1 MLIGSFFGIP
11 GLKKPTVTKK
21 YFTAFSELDWKRLI
35 VMTNK
40 RKTKE
45 KSSLKGRLKTAETA

>member
-1 MLIGSFFGIP
+1 MFHWHSWS
-11 GLKKPTVTKK
+11 KKPTTPAKNV
-21 YFTAFSELDWKRLI
+21 TAFSELDWQRLI

-45 KSSLKGRLKTAETA
+45 KSSLKGRLKTSETA